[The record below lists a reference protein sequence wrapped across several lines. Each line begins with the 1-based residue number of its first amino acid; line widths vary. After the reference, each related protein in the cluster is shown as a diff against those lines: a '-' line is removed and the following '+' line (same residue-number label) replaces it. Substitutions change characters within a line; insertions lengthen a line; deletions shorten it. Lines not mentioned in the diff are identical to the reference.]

1 MIFYKGKIAETYN
14 IGGFNEWKN
23 IDIIKVVI
31 KTVDRLLGRKEGEDM
46 DLITYVTDRKGHDMR
61 YAIDSRK
68 LQKELGWDP
77 SLQFEEGIEETVKWY
92 LDNLEWIMLLL
103 GSIRS
108 IMRICIRTD
117 NVFFLK
123 SSRPSLPLK
132 KAPHLSPSLSLAR
145 RERM

>member
-1 MIFYKGKIAETYN
+1 MIFHKGKIAETYN

-31 KTVDRLLGRKEGEDM
+31 KTVDRLLGRPEGADL

-68 LQKELGWDP
+68 LQKELGWEP

-117 NVFFLK
+117 NVFFRK
-123 SSRPSLPLK
+123 PTRPSLPLR

>member
-1 MIFYKGKIAETYN
+1 MYL
-14 IGGFNEWKN
+14 
-23 IDIIKVVI
+23 
-31 KTVDRLLGRKEGEDM
+31 LLGRKDGEDM
-46 DLITYVTDRKGHDMR
+46 NLITHVTDRKGHDMC

-68 LQKELGWDP
+68 LQKELGREP
-77 SLQFEEGIEETVKWY
+77 SLQFEEGIEEMVKWY
-92 LDNLEWIMLLL
+92 LDNRNGWIMLLL

-108 IMRICIRTD
+108 IMIICIRTD

-123 SSRPSLPLK
+123 PSRPSLPLK

>member
-31 KTVDRLLGRKEGEDM
+31 KTVDRFLGRPEGADL